1 MTTEIQSFLPPYAS
15 NFSGRQDQFLPV
27 LSEAEIL
34 RIERFGEHRK
44 YRRGERLFAAGE
56 RAPGIFVV
64 LKGTLTTSLR
74 DGLGRVVPV
83 VRVGPKQFIGDIAQ
97 LSGGFALVDADAD
110 EDVEA
115 LLIQP
120 NQIRALIV
128 ADAELGER
136 IVRALMLRRVAQIE
150 YGRSGAVLIGELQ
163 SPHMLRLENFLRRNG
178 QPHHAIE
185 PSEDGAA
192 ATLLAQ
198 YGAGPD
204 DVLVM
209 CPNGSAL
216 LTPSEQA
223 VARCLGMLDTLNHD
237 ELFDVVVVGA
247 GPAGLATAVYATSE
261 GLRVIVVEAGSF
273 GGQAGASARIEN
285 YLGFPAGISGQAL
298 AGRAFVQAQKFGAE
312 MLIPAEA
319 VSLDCA
325 KRAGGGELNLKLK
338 DGRTLRSRTV
348 VIATGA
354 RYRRPEV
361 QRLAEFEG
369 RGVWYW
375 ASPLEAKLCSGEEI
389 AIIGGGNS
397 AGQAAVFLA
406 KFASKVHMLIRSRG
420 LAASMSRYLI
430 DRISATRSIG
440 LHPTTEV
447 TQLTGD
453 AGGRLASI
461 SWRDKSTGIETTY
474 PVRNVFVF
482 IGADPETDWLRS
494 CGVVLDANGF
504 IVTGASAQTGAT
516 VPIPLQS
523 NVQAVFAVG
532 DVRSGSVK
540 RVGAAIGEGAAVV
553 AAIHEHLSVQLLE
566 PSMTRTYL
574 KIV

>member
-1 MTTEIQSFLPPYAS
+1 MTTEIQSFLPPYTS

-120 NQIRALIV
+120 DRIRALIV

-261 GLRVIVVEAGSF
+261 GLRVIIVEARSF

-312 MLIPAEA
+312 MLIPAQA
-319 VSLDCA
+319 ASLDCA
-325 KRAGGGELNLKLK
+325 KTEGDGELNLKLK
-338 DGRTLRSRTV
+338 DGRTLRYLAPSSSRLAR
-348 VIATGA
+348 VIAVPNSVLPSSKAAGSGTGHHHWK
-354 RYRRPEV
+354 
-361 QRLAEFEG
+361 Q
-369 RGVWYW
+369 
-375 ASPLEAKLCSGEEI
+375 SC
-389 AIIGGGNS
+389 
-397 AGQAAVFLA
+397 AAVRRLPSSA
-406 KFASKVHMLIRSRG
+406 AATLRTSRRSSLNLHQRIHMLIRSRG

-430 DRISATRSIG
+430 DRISATQSIG

-453 AGGRLASI
+453 AGGRLHPSL
-461 SWRDKSTGIETTY
+461 G
-474 PVRNVFVF
+474 
-482 IGADPETDWLRS
+482 
-494 CGVVLDANGF
+494 
-504 IVTGASAQTGAT
+504 VTGAQVWRQHAQCGTFLCSLAPIRRPTGY
-516 VPIPLQS
+516 
-523 NVQAVFAVG
+523 G
-532 DVRSGSVK
+532 
-540 RVGAAIGEGAAVV
+540 AVV
-553 AAIHEHLSVQLLE
+553 SCWMQTDSSSRERPRKPARQCPSPSNRMYKQCLPSVTCGLDQ
-566 PSMTRTYL
+566 
-574 KIV
+574 